1 MHDGETE
8 IVVADDGLR
17 RTSKRELPAAKGIR
31 KEVVHRVAAPRQIL
45 RGQRPLRMTSNNI

>member
-17 RTSKRELPAAKGIR
+17 RTSKRELPAAKGIC
-31 KEVVHRVAAPRQIL
+31 KEVVHRVAATPDPSWPEATQDDF
-45 RGQRPLRMTSNNI
+45 Q